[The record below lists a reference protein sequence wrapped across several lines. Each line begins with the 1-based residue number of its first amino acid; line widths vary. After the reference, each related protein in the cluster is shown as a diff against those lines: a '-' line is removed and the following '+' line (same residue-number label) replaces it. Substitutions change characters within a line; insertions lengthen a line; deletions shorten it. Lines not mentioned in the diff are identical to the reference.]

1 MKVNRNLTDV
11 TVRLWLLA
19 FQISDVLRTCTD
31 KLFSEYNITT
41 EQYDVLASVK
51 YLGDRVNITDIATWL
66 RRSTNS
72 ISMLVD
78 RMVKAGMVRRVR
90 DKADRRVVYVVLT
103 SKGENALELASPGCW
118 EIIKEFLSPLSYEDR
133 RTFVSLF
140 EVINRKA
147 LEYLNPGEDIEE
159 IIRDST
165 DRHAELMKR
174 LPPYAWMTTP
184 QAKRQGG
191 KRGKTT
197 R

>member
-1 MKVNRNLTDV
+1 MKINRDFTDV

-19 FQISDVLRTCTD
+19 FQTSDVLRTCTEQ
-31 KLFSEYNITT
+31 LFSEYHITT

-66 RRSTNS
+66 KRSTNS

-78 RMVKAGMVRRVR
+78 RMVKSGLVKRVR
-90 DKADRRVVYVVLT
+90 DRVDRRVVYVVLS

-118 EIIKEFLSPLSYEDR
+118 ELIKEFLSPLSYEDR
-133 RTFVSLF
+133 RTFISLF

-147 LEYLNPGEDIEE
+147 LEYLNPGKDIEK
-159 IIRDST
+159 IIAENRQ
-165 DRHAELMKR
+165 RHAELMKR

-184 QAKRQGG
+184 EAKRQGG
-191 KRGKTT
+191 KKRKTV
-197 R
+197 